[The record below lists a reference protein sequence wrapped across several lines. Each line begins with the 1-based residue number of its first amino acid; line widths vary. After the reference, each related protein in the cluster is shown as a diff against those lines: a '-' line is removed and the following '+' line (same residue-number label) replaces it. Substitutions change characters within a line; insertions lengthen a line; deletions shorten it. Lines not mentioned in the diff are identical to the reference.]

1 MFTLPLENPRQTSAF
16 DYDVHY
22 SPETPKFAR
31 AMAVIHDNQAAVY
44 ISETASIT
52 ASETQHIGDPA
63 QQTAETLL
71 NIATLISDTK
81 NATS

>member
-1 MFTLPLENPRQTSAF
+1 
-16 DYDVHY
+16 
-22 SPETPKFAR
+22 
-31 AMAVIHDNQAAVY
+31 MAVIHDNQAAVY